1 MGVASISCHSNYW
14 MEHVPDSIQ
23 SLIHRY
29 LDGSA
34 TRDEK
39 KLLDEWYY
47 AFSPEDFTFLSDEEE
62 NEIGRRMKDRL
73 DEYLYFQ
80 RKAVPDKRR
89 LHFFR
94 AAAVLS
100 IVSISSLLYYFLAN
114 RQAEKKMPGEVAVA
128 APIKDIAPG
137 GNKATLTLG
146 DGSTIVLDSTLNG
159 QLGTQGNAR
168 IIKLDNGQLQYQQG
182 NTSISP
188 GEIVYNT
195 IATPRGGQYQVVLAD
210 GSNVWL
216 NASSSIR
223 FPTDFSGSVREVEV
237 TGEAYF
243 EVAHNISKPFG
254 VTVKGMYIKVLGTHF
269 NVMAYD
275 DENGINTTLLEGSLK
290 VSNEKGDALV
300 SPGQQAVLNN
310 KGSFRVIN
318 HADVEEA
325 VAWKNGKFFFNSA
338 DIRSV
343 MRQIERWY
351 NVDVTFERDGDLHF
365 TGQLSRYANVS
376 QLLRKL
382 ELTNEIHFRIE
393 KGKITVLP

>member
-1 MGVASISCHSNYW
+1 MK
-14 MEHVPDSIQ
+14 HVPDSIQ
-23 SLIHRY
+23 SLIHKY

-47 AFSPEDFTFLSDEEE
+47 TFSPEDFTFLSDEEE

-80 RKAVPDKRR
+80 RKAVRDKRR
-89 LHFFR
+89 FNFLR
-94 AAAVLS
+94 VAAVLS

-114 RQAEKKMPGEVAVA
+114 RQVEKKMPPETAVA
-128 APIKDIAPG
+128 GPVKDIAPG
-137 GNKATLTLG
+137 GNKATLMLG
-146 DGSTIVLDSTLNG
+146 DGSTIVLDSTANG
-159 QLGTQGNAR
+159 QLGTQGNTR
-168 IIKLDNGQLQYQQG
+168 VIKLGNGQLQYQKG
-182 NTSISP
+182 NTSNSP
-188 GEIVYNT
+188 GKMVYNT
-195 IATPRGGQYQVVLAD
+195 IATPRGGQYQVMLAD
-210 GSNVWL
+210 GSKVWL

-223 FPTDFSGSVREVEV
+223 FPADFSDRVREVEI

-243 EVAHNISKPFG
+243 EVAHNVSRPFR
-254 VTVKGMYIKVLGTHF
+254 VIVKDMYVNVLGTHF
-269 NVMAYD
+269 NIMAYD
-275 DENGINTTLLEGSLK
+275 DENGIHTTLLEGSLK
-290 VSNEKGDALV
+290 VSNEKGDALI

-310 KGSFRVIN
+310 KRSFRVVRN
-318 HADVEEA
+318 ADVEEA
-325 VAWKNGKFFFNSA
+325 VAWKNGKFVFNSA
-338 DIRSV
+338 NIHSV

-351 NVDVTFERDGDLHF
+351 NVDVTFEREGDLHF

>member
-1 MGVASISCHSNYW
+1 